1 MAKKFRKG
9 INGKAHKEDHPGYN
23 VSNGRNESLLVEP
36 VPEYFHRPG
45 DGEVSAKTSGGY
57 NNNATIIFGRDRTGL
72 GEKDGGYNLDKGLD
86 ETNSLGIGSYGDY
99 MGAGA
104 IDIVVGRGAPFPVQ
118 NKGYSLGPLFN
129 TQYDIK
135 ELKKNKNKLSGSLPS
150 PFDADHP
157 AYAMDAARIY
167 ISQMTNVDYNF
178 NITDVLTEDDSF
190 SDASGYGIKLPA
202 PPPSSA
208 IVAKSDKVRIHA
220 REDVKIVT
228 GGSSETVNSQ
238 GEPILVKGGIHLIAQ
253 NERGKQQ
260 PIPLGNNLESCLDEI
275 LELLGNVTTTIK
287 RFATEQ
293 MAYNDAISRH
303 WHFSTPGVPTTFDPV
318 LGPQGVKTVVHQFGY
333 VVLQCDKA
341 TSNLEYIR
349 AEYLSPGGNPGDDD
363 SYINS
368 PYNTTN

>member
-9 INGKAHKEDHPGYN
+9 INGKAHKVDHPGYSVN
-23 VSNGRNESLLVEP
+23 NGRYESSLSEP
-36 VPEYFHRPG
+36 VPEYFARPG
-45 DGEVSAKTSGGY
+45 DMVLNAAWVGGQ

-72 GEKDGGYNLDKGLD
+72 GEKDGGYNFDKGLD

-118 NKGYSLGPLFN
+118 KEGYTLGPLFN
-129 TQYDIK
+129 TQYDILA
-135 ELKKNKNKLSGSLPS
+135 LKKIMLSGSSPS
-150 PFDADHP
+150 PISIPHP
-157 AYAMDAARIY
+157 GYAMDAARIY
-167 ISQMTNVDYNF
+167 ISQMTNVDDNF
-178 NITDVLTEDDSF
+178 NITNTLTEDDSL

-202 PPPSSA
+202 GPPSSA

-220 REDVKIVT
+220 REDIKIVT
-228 GGSSETVNSQ
+228 GGPSETVNSQ
-238 GEPILVKGGIHLIAQ
+238 GEPILVKGGIHLISQ
-253 NERGKQQ
+253 NEKGKQQ
-260 PIPLGNNLESCLDEI
+260 PIPLGNNLESCLDEVLDI
-275 LELLGNVTTTIK
+275 LGTITTSLK

-341 TSNLEYIR
+341 ASNLEYIR

-363 SYINS
+363 NYINS